1 MLLSVLLSVSCESDM
16 VTYTS
21 IEGSWRCEEYN
32 PYTGNSIYT
41 VDIDRSKNDTSVYLI
56 SNFHNLDFEE
66 FAYSRKD
73 GLELNIPDQV
83 IESVRI
89 KSGKGDIADDFTEI
103 VLVYEISD
111 GQYDGRV
118 EAKYLRPQ

>member
-1 MLLSVLLSVSCESDM
+1 
-16 VTYTS
+16 
-21 IEGSWRCEEYN
+21 
-32 PYTGNSIYT
+32 
-41 VDIDRSKNDTSVYLI
+41 
-56 SNFHNLDFEE
+56 
-66 FAYSRKD
+66 
-73 GLELNIPDQV
+73 LNIPDQV